1 MVFETNIIKDAKQYV
16 SYLLLPLEDYY
27 YHHYEHALD
36 VMERSVYLAGKEWAN
51 EDEKEML
58 ALAGLFHDT
67 GFVIQYDKNEYI
79 GAKIARNYLKTI
91 LYPEDKIEKITELI
105 LATIPSRKPNNLL
118 EQIIKDADLDNLW
131 REDFFDKWDKLKKE
145 LELIKNIK
153 IKDPDWHHA
162 SLDLFH
168 GHTFYTKTQAKEREK
183 QKKENFKKLRLA
195 LDHGDIIDTSKDIK
209 IHI

>member
-1 MVFETNIIKDAKQYV
+1 MLIETDIIKDAKQYV

-36 VMERSVYLAGKEWAN
+36 VMERSVYLAGKEGAN
-51 EDEKEML
+51 EQEKEML

-67 GFVIQYDKNEYI
+67 WFVIQYDKNEYI
-79 GAKIARNYLKTI
+79 GSKIARNYLKTI
-91 LYPEDKIEKITELI
+91 LYPEDKIEKVTQLI
-105 LATIPSRKPNNLL
+105 LATIPTRKPQNLL
-118 EQIIKDADLDNLW
+118 EQIIKDADLDNIW
-131 REDFFDKWDKLKKE
+131 RKDFFDKWDKLKKE

-183 QKKENFKKLRLA
+183 QKQENFERLRLSLDHWHIIDQTKKLKRQA
-195 LDHGDIIDTSKDIK
+195 
-209 IHI
+209 

>member
-1 MVFETNIIKDAKQYV
+1 MLLETDIIKDAKQYV

-36 VMERSVYLAGKEWAN
+36 VMERAIYLWGKEWAN

-67 GFVIQYDKNEYI
+67 WFVIQYDKNEYI
-79 GAKIARNYLKTI
+79 GSKIARNYLKTI
-91 LYPEDKIEKITELI
+91 LYPEERIKKITELI

-131 REDFFDKWDKLKKE
+131 REDFFDKGDKLKKE

-168 GHTFYTKTQAKEREK
+168 VHTFYTKTQAKEREQ
-183 QKKENFKKLRLA
+183 QKKENFEKLRLA
-195 LDHGDIIDTSKDIK
+195 LDHWQIIDTTPKVK
-209 IHI
+209 RHI

>member
-1 MVFETNIIKDAKQYV
+1 MLLENDIITEAKKYV

-36 VMERSVYLAGKEWAN
+36 VMERAVYLWGKEWAN
-51 EDEKEML
+51 EDEKEIL

-67 GFVIQYDKNEYI
+67 GFVIEYDKNEYI

-91 LYPEDKIEKITELI
+91 LYPEERIAQIEALI
-105 LATIPSRKPNNLL
+105 IATIPSKKPNNLL

-168 GHTFYTKTQAKEREK
+168 GHTFYTKTQAKEREE
-183 QKKENFKKLRLA
+183 QKKENFKRLRLA
-195 LDHGDIIDTSKDIK
+195 LDHGDIVDTAKEIK
-209 IHI
+209 RHI

>member
-1 MVFETNIIKDAKQYV
+1 MLLETDIIKDAKQYV

-36 VMERSVYLAGKEWAN
+36 VMDRSVYLWGKEWAN
-51 EDEKEML
+51 EEEKEML

-67 GFVIQYDKNEYI
+67 WFVIQYDKNEYI
-79 GAKIARNYLKTI
+79 GAKIARNYLRTI
-91 LYPEDKIEKITELI
+91 LYPEVKIEQIEKLI
-105 LATIPSRKPNNLL
+105 LATIPNREPKDLL
-118 EQIIKDADLDNLW
+118 EQIIKDADLDNLG
-131 REDFFDKWDKLKKE
+131 RADFFDKWDKLKKE

-168 GHTFYTKTQAKEREK
+168 GHTFYTKTQLQEREQ
-183 QKKENFKKLRLA
+183 QKKDNFERLRLS
-195 LDHGDIIDTSKDIK
+195 LQNGDVVDTNKK
-209 IHI
+209 VKRHA